1 MATTKH
7 LYVSSSTPPGGTKSS
22 VPAAPKAELAVCK
35 WTFSLPARTLSLA
48 PAPGEPPT
56 SVEKQAGAL
65 TTVVQDGKDGLK
77 PKGGYLWLVAH
88 WTSARQRKIG
98 RPPMKTRLDFSQQGM
113 VLSPWSTP
121 SLNTESLKPD
131 LPSHCRLNRGCPFP
145 GLSMNPKNRRSQLQ
159 SVPWKT
165 GRYYPESPLNHLLN
179 NLKITRT
186 IEGKSLCV
194 FIVEAGGLH

>member
-1 MATTKH
+1 M
-7 LYVSSSTPPGGTKSS
+7 L
-22 VPAAPKAELAVCK
+22 AAPKAELAVCK

-165 GRYYPESPLNHLLN
+165 GRYYPESPLNNPPIKQFKNNTDHRRQISVCFYCGSRGAALN
-179 NLKITRT
+179 I
-186 IEGKSLCV
+186 
-194 FIVEAGGLH
+194 AGCGEWRGLGTYPL

>member
-1 MATTKH
+1 
-7 LYVSSSTPPGGTKSS
+7 
-22 VPAAPKAELAVCK
+22 
-35 WTFSLPARTLSLA
+35 
-48 PAPGEPPT
+48 
-56 SVEKQAGAL
+56 
-65 TTVVQDGKDGLK
+65 
-77 PKGGYLWLVAH
+77 
-88 WTSARQRKIG
+88 
-98 RPPMKTRLDFSQQGM
+98 MKTRLDFSQQGM